1 MERILQQKLI
11 ERDAIEKNFSEL
23 FETASALQENGE
35 FQQELPDPLTDM
47 RKELASRERNIAD
60 LVATLKLKN
69 KDSERLNDEI
79 ITLNIE
85 NNLLQ
90 ERYEKVRQER
100 DDIVAR
106 WLKKAQL
113 EADTMNE
120 TLD

>member
-1 MERILQQKLI
+1 MEDILLQKLT

-23 FETASALQENGE
+23 FEKASASLDKPETQGSH
-35 FQQELPDPLTDM
+35 DPLTAL
-47 RKELASRERNIAD
+47 RKELENCERSIAD

-90 ERYEKVRQER
+90 ERYEKVRRER
-100 DDIVAR
+100 DEIVTR

-120 TLD
+120 TLE